1 MRVRAGRQGP
11 RLRAAC
17 ELLHIAFFVSI
28 TLHRMHPPIP
38 LFEGLAPESLDRLMS
53 RCVERRYP
61 KQTVVIHE
69 GDEASALY
77 VIRSGR
83 VRAYLTDANGRE
95 FVLATHGEG
104 EYFGELALLDDAP
117 RSASV
122 ATLEPC
128 HVLVLS
134 RAAFE
139 ECLAQNPDLALQ
151 LLKGLARRVR
161 RLTESARTLA
171 LKDVFGRIV
180 ALLRDLA
187 LERDGA
193 LVVEERLTHQEI
205 AKRIGSS
212 REMVSR
218 IMKDL
223 ETGGYLETDA
233 ERRLVIRR
241 KLPNSW

>member
-1 MRVRAGRQGP
+1 
-11 RLRAAC
+11 
-17 ELLHIAFFVSI
+17 
-28 TLHRMHPPIP
+28 MHPPIP
-38 LFEGLAPESLDRLMS
+38 LFEGLAPDSIDRLMS

-69 GDEASALY
+69 GDEASGLY
-77 VIRSGR
+77 VIRAGK
-83 VRAYLTDANGRE
+83 VRAYLTDASGRE

-104 EYFGELALLDDAP
+104 DYFGELALLDDAP

-122 ATLEPC
+122 ATVEPC
-128 HVLVLS
+128 QLLVLS
-134 RAAFE
+134 RTAFE
-139 ECLAQNPDLALQ
+139 DCLLQNPDLAVQ
-151 LLKGLARRVR
+151 LLKGLAKRVR

-180 ALLRDLA
+180 SLLKDLA
-187 LERDGA
+187 VERDGA
-193 LVVEERLTHQEI
+193 LVIEERLTHQEI
-205 AKRIGSS
+205 AKRIGAS

-233 ERRLVIRR
+233 GRHLLIRR
-241 KLPNSW
+241 KLPSSW

>member
-1 MRVRAGRQGP
+1 
-11 RLRAAC
+11 
-17 ELLHIAFFVSI
+17 
-28 TLHRMHPPIP
+28 MHPPIP
-38 LFEGLAPESLDRLMS
+38 LFEGLAPDSIDRLMS

-77 VIRSGR
+77 VIRAGK
-83 VRAYLTDANGRE
+83 VRAYLTDASGRE

-104 EYFGELALLDDAP
+104 DYFGELALLDDAP

-122 ATLEPC
+122 ATVEPC
-128 HVLVLS
+128 QLLVLS
-134 RAAFE
+134 RTAFE
-139 ECLAQNPDLALQ
+139 DCLLQNPDLAVQ
-151 LLKGLARRVR
+151 LLKGLAKRVR

-180 ALLRDLA
+180 SLLKDLA
-187 LERDGA
+187 VERDGA
-193 LVVEERLTHQEI
+193 LVIEERLTHQEI
-205 AKRIGSS
+205 AKRIGAS

-233 ERRLVIRR
+233 GRHLLIRR
-241 KLPNSW
+241 KLPSSW